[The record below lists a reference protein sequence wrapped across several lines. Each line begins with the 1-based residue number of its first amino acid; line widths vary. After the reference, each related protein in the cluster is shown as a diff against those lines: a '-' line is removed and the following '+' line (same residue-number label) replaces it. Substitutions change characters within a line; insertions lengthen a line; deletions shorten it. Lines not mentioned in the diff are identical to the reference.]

1 MAVRDIRD
9 SHGLAVTVTD
19 EEIIDAIGYLGRGE
33 GIFAEPAAA
42 AGVAALRKLA
52 AGHDLAPEERVVVL
66 ITDNGLKDV
75 EHAMLVQ
82 GNVQSIPPAIE
93 AVEHAVAAGF

>member
-1 MAVRDIRD
+1 MAVRDIRG
-9 SHGLAVTVTD
+9 SGGLAVTVTD
-19 EEIIDAIGYLGRGE
+19 EEIIDAIGYLGRNE

-52 AGHDLAPEERVVVL
+52 GHHDLSPEERIVVL
-66 ITDNGLKDV
+66 ITGNGLKDV
-75 EHAMLVQ
+75 EHAMMVQ
-82 GNVQSIPPAIE
+82 GKVQSIPPVID